1 MWVFNVFLY
10 LCFLFNKPAYESL
23 LNQGAECYAYI
34 AAWGDED
41 SSQPPP
47 CFYLGEKY
55 CLPLQG

>member
-47 CFYLGEKY
+47 CFYLGEK
-55 CLPLQG
+55 